1 MKPILLST
9 QEIEKGSYIIS
20 IDYYDNDDLVVSVL
34 DFETRET
41 LGFIDIVD
49 EIDLGFDINLN

>member
-1 MKPILLST
+1 MKPVLLST
-9 QEIEKGSYIIS
+9 EEIEKGSYIIS

-41 LGFIDIVD
+41 LGFIDIVEED
-49 EIDLGFDINLN
+49 NLGFDINLN

>member
-1 MKPILLST
+1 MKPVLLST

-41 LGFIDIVD
+41 LGFIDIVEED
-49 EIDLGFDINLN
+49 SLGFDINLN

>member
-34 DFETRET
+34 DYETRET
-41 LGFIDIVD
+41 LGYIDIVD

>member
-9 QEIEKGSYIIS
+9 KEIEKGSYIIS

-41 LGFIDIVD
+41 LGFIDIVEED
-49 EIDLGFDINLN
+49 SLGFDINLN

>member
-9 QEIEKGSYIIS
+9 KEIEKGSYIIS
-20 IDYYDNDDLVVSVL
+20 IDYYDNDDLVVAVL

-41 LGFIDIVD
+41 LGFIDIVEED
-49 EIDLGFDINLN
+49 SLGFDINLN

>member
-20 IDYYDNDDLVVSVL
+20 IEYYDNDDLVVSVL

-41 LGFIDIVD
+41 LGYIDIVD

>member
-49 EIDLGFDINLN
+49 EDSLGFDINLN

>member
-41 LGFIDIVD
+41 LGFIDIVEED
-49 EIDLGFDINLN
+49 SLGFDINLN

>member
-9 QEIEKGSYIIS
+9 EEIEKGSYIIS

-41 LGFIDIVD
+41 LGFIDIVEED
-49 EIDLGFDINLN
+49 SLGFDINLN

>member
-41 LGFIDIVD
+41 LGYIDIVD

>member
-1 MKPILLST
+1 MKPVLLST
-9 QEIEKGSYIIS
+9 EEIEKGSYIIS

-41 LGFIDIVD
+41 LGFIDIVEED
-49 EIDLGFDINLN
+49 SLGFDINLN

>member
-9 QEIEKGSYIIS
+9 KEIEKGSYIIS
-20 IDYYDNDDLVVSVL
+20 IDYYDNDDLVVAVL

>member
-1 MKPILLST
+1 MKPVLLST
-9 QEIEKGSYIIS
+9 KEIEKGSYIVS

-41 LGFIDIVD
+41 LGFIDIVEED
-49 EIDLGFDINLN
+49 NLGFDINLN